1 MLQAIN
7 LFSPLIQKYSKKL
20 FFIDR
25 EDAEQEMTLA
35 FISTIHKMN
44 YFHSPG
50 ECISF
55 INKGLY
61 RRFCVL
67 CKENPQNAEMTTDF
81 ISLPDF
87 EFEERYPDI
96 DLICDYQKHLEKL
109 PSIYTEIF
117 HLLLKGYSDREIAAQ
132 LHFSKQYINRIKK
145 KIVPISFFGQYNPQK
160 DKSREWITKKL
171 MLRQIIFLLLHQ
183 LFTIAFLIAVQQK
196 RFFMKAFRRSYDSVS
211 RHYKFPELKN
221 TEDIGNKTIGFQKTV
236 NSFCKN
242 IIFSFNARIA

>member
-1 MLQAIN
+1 
-7 LFSPLIQKYSKKL
+7 
-20 FFIDR
+20 
-25 EDAEQEMTLA
+25 
-35 FISTIHKMN
+35 
-44 YFHSPG
+44 
-50 ECISF
+50 
-55 INKGLY
+55 
-61 RRFCVL
+61 
-67 CKENPQNAEMTTDF
+67 MTTDF

>member
-1 MLQAIN
+1 MQKNLCTLLNVAKDDSSKMLQAIN

-25 EDAEQEMTLA
+25 EDA
-35 FISTIHKMN
+35 
-44 YFHSPG
+44 

-81 ISLPDF
+81 ISLPNF

-117 HLLLKGYSDREIAAQ
+117 HLLNY
-132 LHFSKQYINRIKK
+132 
-145 KIVPISFFGQYNPQK
+145 
-160 DKSREWITKKL
+160 T
-171 MLRQIIFLLLHQ
+171 FLSSTL
-183 LFTIAFLIAVQQK
+183 T
-196 RFFMKAFRRSYDSVS
+196 VS
-211 RHYKFPELKN
+211 RK
-221 TEDIGNKTIGFQKTV
+221 
-236 NSFCKN
+236 
-242 IIFSFNARIA
+242 R

>member
-1 MLQAIN
+1 MQKNLCTLLNEAKNDSSKMLQAIN

-145 KIVPISFFGQYNPQK
+145 KIVPVSSFGQYNPQK
-160 DKSREWITKKL
+160 DKSRE
-171 MLRQIIFLLLHQ
+171 
-183 LFTIAFLIAVQQK
+183 
-196 RFFMKAFRRSYDSVS
+196 
-211 RHYKFPELKN
+211 
-221 TEDIGNKTIGFQKTV
+221 
-236 NSFCKN
+236 
-242 IIFSFNARIA
+242 